1 MVDVFEQ
8 VEEELRSDRYKRL
21 AKTWLPVVGAV
32 LGIALVAALG
42 WWGWDSYQT
51 SRADKA
57 SVAYSRGLEALQA
70 NDASGAETAFAE
82 AEKSGNGAYKALAL
96 MQRAGLAVTANKESE
111 AVTLFDQA
119 AKASGDPLLS
129 DSAAYRAALLVM
141 DTGSL
146 DDVQKRL
153 EPLTKEGRPLRPF
166 AQQAMAMAQ
175 LQNGKLPEARAGF
188 VQLTLGQDVPDVIR
202 QFAQSG
208 IEVIDSGVASN
219 LSEIIKNQ
227 KALPAPTAPTALPQG
242 AVQMAPQAA
251 PAQ

>member
-8 VEEELRSDRYKRL
+8 VEEELRSARYKRL
-21 AKTWLPVVGAV
+21 AKTWLPVLGAV
-32 LGIALVAALG
+32 LGIALIAALG

-57 SVAYSRGLEALQA
+57 SVAYSRGLEALEA
-70 NDASGAETAFAE
+70 GNATGAETAFAE
-82 AEKSGNGAYKALAL
+82 AEKSGNGAYKSLAL
-96 MQRAGLAVTANKESE
+96 MQRAGLALAANKEAE

-119 AKASGDPLLS
+119 AKATGDDLLS

-153 EPLTKEGRPLRPF
+153 DPLVKEGRPLRPF
-166 AQQAMAMAQ
+166 AQQALAMAQ

-188 VQLTLGQDVPDVIR
+188 VQLTLGQEVPDVIR

-208 IEVIDSGVASN
+208 IEVIDSGVAGN
-219 LSEIIKNQ
+219 LAEIIKNQ
-227 KALPAPTAPTALPQG
+227 KALPAPTAPQGLPAG
-242 AVQMAPQAA
+242 AVQMTPQAA